1 MNEAGLRMLADAAI
15 APDYQKEVSELLR
28 KNREGRLT
36 DGEEHRLD
44 ALLAEVDQLALL
56 KAKALYALAQGRLS

>member
-1 MNEAGLRMLADAAI
+1 MNEAELCMLADGAI
-15 APDYQKEVSELLR
+15 APDDQKELSELLR
-28 KNREGRLT
+28 KNRERRLT
-36 DGEEHRLD
+36 DGEERRLD